1 MLVKVEE
8 MFGDKLCPPP
18 PQDAVCVCNLI
29 LSKIKRVIRSEE
41 NKDSKT
47 LFYGF
52 VRILPHCLH
61 TIRELNAHIHYRV
74 YKRTVK

>member
-41 NKDSKT
+41 NKDS
-47 LFYGF
+47 
-52 VRILPHCLH
+52 V
-61 TIRELNAHIHYRV
+61 
-74 YKRTVK
+74 

>member
-29 LSKIKRVIRSEE
+29 LSKIKKKKG
-41 NKDSKT
+41 NK
-47 LFYGF
+47 
-52 VRILPHCLH
+52 IL
-61 TIRELNAHIHYRV
+61 R
-74 YKRTVK
+74 K